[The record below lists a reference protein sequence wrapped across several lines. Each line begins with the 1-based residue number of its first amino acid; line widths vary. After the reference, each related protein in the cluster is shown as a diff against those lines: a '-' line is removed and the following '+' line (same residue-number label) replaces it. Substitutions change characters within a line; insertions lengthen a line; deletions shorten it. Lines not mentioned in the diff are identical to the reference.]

1 LLIDR
6 LPQHGVTRVAHVRT
20 EEQRLRDL
28 EKIKQYRDLENSIR
42 TNALSGTYDTTLFHL
57 TTELLRLNPEHYTVW
72 NIRRRC
78 LTSALLTNRSSQQ
91 RPNIQGGAPEAED
104 HHSDVT
110 VLKSELAFT
119 IPLLKAF
126 PKCYWIWGFRQWIL
140 SQAILRLTV
149 PAARGIW
156 QTELSLTSLMLNKD
170 QRNFHAWGYRGIV
183 VSRLESHELRG
194 KSMAEEEFAYTTTM
208 IRRNLSNFSA
218 WHYRSQIIPR
228 LLQERSADH
237 QMRAAFLVKELSFVR
252 DGLNLGPEDQS
263 LWYYHH
269 FLMSQIVDDG
279 DEQIIA
285 RGMDVYEKAG
295 YVRHEIDEI
304 KDLLDDYADIKWIY
318 EALLGYT
325 LALERLEQRTERSD
339 GRRHDLQTWLVK
351 LKALDSMR
359 IGRWNDLEAQLELE
373 AIE

>member
-1 LLIDR
+1 
-6 LPQHGVTRVAHVRT
+6 
-20 EEQRLRDL
+20 
-28 EKIKQYRDLENSIR
+28 
-42 TNALSGTYDTTLFHL
+42 
-57 TTELLRLNPEHYTVW
+57 
-72 NIRRRC
+72 
-78 LTSALLTNRSSQQ
+78 
-91 RPNIQGGAPEAED
+91 
-104 HHSDVT
+104 
-110 VLKSELAFT
+110 
-119 IPLLKAF
+119 
-126 PKCYWIWGFRQWIL
+126 
-140 SQAILRLTV
+140 
-149 PAARGIW
+149 
-156 QTELSLTSLMLNKD
+156 M
-170 QRNFHAWGYRGIV
+170 
-183 VSRLESHELRG
+183 
-194 KSMAEEEFAYTTTM
+194 
-208 IRRNLSNFSA
+208 
-218 WHYRSQIIPR
+218 
-228 LLQERSADH
+228 
-237 QMRAAFLVKELSFVR
+237 R